1 MNKRLVTLTICCI
14 VAIVLGLT
22 VQSFANN
29 ESETNTEVEQHF
41 QKANELQNLADYD
54 AAIAEYQTV
63 ISLSPKSK
71 IAQNAQYWIGQLYF
85 EAKQFDDALSA
96 FQKLLDEYPA
106 SRTIPATNLM
116 IERVQQAKKTRAL
129 FEAVKRKADV
139 EQVKLLITEGADV
152 DAKWVDVYNKNEEET
167 STVKTSWRTKRTPLW
182 YAVKTGKIEV
192 VKLLVEAG
200 ADVNAGGWPPLC
212 EAVDYENTAIA
223 EYLIDHGANV
233 NAPQGWGPLQEAAT
247 FSLKMVKFLIERGA
261 DINGGPRPAL
271 HTAISRAK
279 NRDMAELL
287 IQHGADVNAK
297 DASGNTPLYYAI
309 LYIDDSDFINL
320 LIANGADVNTKNRG
334 GETPL
339 HIEAQATRMVF
350 VTQAGRMELATQA
363 GRTEVAKLLLE
374 AGANIN
380 CRDDRGQTPL
390 HRMLDNRVSGSSI
403 YPPSKDMVELLLVK
417 GADVHLKDKDGRT
430 PLHLAAESADAD
442 IVELLLD
449 KGAEVNAKDD
459 ESGFTALHHAA
470 RFGNKDAAEVLI
482 SRGAD
487 INAKDKEGHTPLY
500 VAANHDYKVAEL
512 LINKGADSGI
522 RTKSEQTLL
531 LLVQQ
536 RKQIESTVPDMM
548 FDGEPNSLF
557 GIRAACADV
566 NGDGYDDILL
576 GAYGYNN
583 HRGRVYLF
591 YGGPHIDTTAD
602 FIFEGQ
608 REGDWFGSGIACGD
622 INNDGCEEI
631 VIGAGRYREHQ
642 GRAYLYWG
650 GHGGSDRKS
659 MDANPDKIFTGEEEE
674 RGCLGLGYPA
684 LYDIDNDGYDDI
696 ILGAQRWTGKAYL
709 YYGKTGELMDT
720 SRDLIFTE
728 DPGHQYGYT
737 ISCGDVDN
745 DGYGDIV
752 IGACAGPGRAYLY
765 YGGSKSNMDSKADAI
780 FKAQSEGNNLFGCGI
795 VCVDQ
800 NRDGYD
806 DVVIGAP
813 GYNHSQG
820 RVYLF
825 YGSSRRSLDADPDMI
840 FDGENE
846 CSDYGIRE
854 VCGDIDGDHVNDLVI
869 GASGS
874 GQGVGRVYIY
884 WGNELA
890 SPDPKPG
897 RILTGENPNDCF
909 GLGLAC
915 GDVNNDGFD
924 DLVVGAYGYKDKD
937 GIRQGRAYLF
947 YGGPRNK

>member
-1 MNKRLVTLTICCI
+1 MNNKRLISLTICWILAVVPGLC
-14 VAIVLGLT
+14 VL
-22 VQSFANN
+22 SFADI
-29 ESETNTEVEQHF
+29 ESGTISEAEQHYE
-41 QKANELQNLADYD
+41 KANELRKLADYD
-54 AAIAEYQTV
+54 AAIAEYEKV
-63 ISLSPKSK
+63 ISLSPNSK
-71 IAQNAQYWIGQLYF
+71 IAQNAQYWIGHSYF
-85 EAKQFDDALSA
+85 ESRQFDAALSA
-96 FQKLLDEYPA
+96 FQGLLNKYPA
-106 SRTIPATNLM
+106 SSIAPSTKQM
-116 IERVQQAKKTRAL
+116 IERVQQAKKNRAL
-129 FEAVKRKADV
+129 FEAVKKADV
-139 EQVKLLITEGADV
+139 EQFRLLIAEGADI
-152 DAKWVDVYNKNEEET
+152 DAKWADVYNKNEEET
-167 STVKTSWRTKRTPLW
+167 STIKTSWRTKRTPLW
-182 YAVKTGKIEV
+182 YAVKAGKIEV

-200 ADVNAGGWPPLC
+200 ADVNAGSWPPLC

-261 DINGGPRPAL
+261 DINGGPWPAL

-297 DASGNTPLYYAI
+297 DASGHTPLYYAI

-339 HIEAQATRMVF
+339 HIEAQASRMGF

-363 GRTEVAKLLLE
+363 GRTEAAKLLLE

-390 HRMLDNRVSGSSI
+390 HRMLDNRVRVSSR
-403 YPPSKDMVELLLVK
+403 YPPSKDMAELLLVK
-417 GADVHLKDKDGRT
+417 GADVNLKDKDGRT

-449 KGAEVNAKDD
+449 KGAKVDEKND
-459 ESGFTALHHAA
+459 ESGATALHLAA
-470 RFGNKDAAEVLI
+470 RFGNKNVAEFLI
-482 SRGAD
+482 ARGAD
-487 INAKDKEGHTPLY
+487 INAKDKQGHTPLY
-500 VAANHDYKVAEL
+500 VAVNHDYKVAEL
-512 LINKGADSGI
+512 LINKGADSSI
-522 RTKSEQTLL
+522 RSESGRTLL
-531 LLVQQ
+531 QFAQ
-536 RKQIESTVPDMM
+536 ERRQTESTVPDLI
-548 FDGEPNSLF
+548 FDGEPNSFF
-557 GIRAACADV
+557 GTRIACGDI

-622 INNDGCEEI
+622 IDNDGCEDI
-631 VIGAGRYREHQ
+631 VIGEGRYGEHQ

-650 GHGGSDRKS
+650 GFGGSDRKS
-659 MDANPDKIFTGEEEE
+659 MDANPDKIFTGEKEE

-684 LYDIDNDGYDDI
+684 IYDIDNDGYDDI
-696 ILGAQRWTGKAYL
+696 ILGAQRWTGRAYL
-709 YYGKTGELMDT
+709 YYGNTKESMGT
-720 SRDLIFTE
+720 SPDLIFTE
-728 DPGHQYGYT
+728 NPHTYFGYT
-737 ISCGDVDN
+737 ISCGDIDN

-752 IGACAGPGRAYLY
+752 VGAYARQGRTYLY
-765 YGGSKSNMDSKADAI
+765 YGGSKSDMDAKADAI
-780 FKAQSEGNNLFGCGI
+780 FKAQSEGNHSFGQGI

-806 DVVIGAP
+806 DVVIGAT
-813 GYNHSQG
+813 GYNDSQG
-820 RVYLF
+820 RAYLF

-854 VCGDIDGDHVNDLVI
+854 VCGDIDGDNVNDLVI

-884 WGNELA
+884 WGNEMVG
-890 SPDPKPG
+890 PNPKPG

-924 DLVVGAYGYKDKD
+924 DLVIGAHLYKA
-937 GIRQGRAYLF
+937 GARQGRAYLY
-947 YGGPRNK
+947 YGGPKDK